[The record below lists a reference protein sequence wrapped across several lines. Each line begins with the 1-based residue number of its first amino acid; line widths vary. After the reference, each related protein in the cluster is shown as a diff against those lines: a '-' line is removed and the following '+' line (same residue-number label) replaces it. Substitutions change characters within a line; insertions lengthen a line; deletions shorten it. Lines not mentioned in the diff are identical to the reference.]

1 MAREVNKNQPILSK
15 KQGFSL
21 REIAVG
27 LFRHKLLIFITL
39 LTTAVAATAFVLLTP
54 DYYQSRMKILVRNMR
69 ADTPVTAGAERVADK
84 NEVSEGEITSE
95 IELLKSRD
103 LLEQVVRKLNLA
115 EPQVEGAAV
124 TEQDI
129 ERAVY
134 KLEKELDAS
143 PVKKANII
151 EVSYSSKSPKTAAS
165 VLNEIAALYM
175 DKHLKL
181 HRPPGAYQ
189 FFKDQADQYE
199 KELRSTEN
207 QLSNFQQKRDVVAIN
222 QQKELTLTRLADSKS
237 KLKEL
242 NGTIQETDKR
252 IVELEKQLGGIE
264 KRVKTQ
270 NRVLPNQ
277 YSAERLNTM
286 LVELKNRRTQLLT
299 KFQPNDRV
307 VKEVDDQIATTS
319 TALVEAVKSTSVEE
333 SSDINPLRQTFESEL
348 SRAKIDQAG
357 RIALRKNLEEQVVQY
372 MAQIENLEEATPIHD
387 DLARQVKKKEET
399 YQLYAKKQ
407 EESRISD
414 ALDEQKISNVSIAEA
429 PIVPRT
435 PNKQNR
441 LLALIASLGVGLGLI
456 LGSVFVSELLR
467 DTFHTPRELE
477 SYTEFPVLATIPLN
491 PNNQLFEQFE
501 PGESDTGEEELIYEF
516 EDQNVNSYINVFR
529 DGGNIEKRKI

>member
-1 MAREVNKNQPILSK
+1 MYE
-15 KQGFSL
+15 
-21 REIAVG
+21 
-27 LFRHKLLIFITL
+27 
-39 LTTAVAATAFVLLTP
+39 
-54 DYYQSRMKILVRNMR
+54 SRMKILVRNMR
-69 ADTPVTAGAERVADK
+69 ADTPVTAGDERVTDR
-84 NEVSEGEITSE
+84 NEVSEGQITSE

-134 KLEKELDAS
+134 KLEKELSAS

-151 EVSYSSKSPKTAAS
+151 EISYSSKSPKTAAS
-165 VLNEIAALYM
+165 VLNEISALYM

-189 FFKDQADQYE
+189 FFKDQADQHE
-199 KELRSTEN
+199 QELRSTEN
-207 QLSNFQQKRDVVAIN
+207 QLSDFQQAKDVVAID
-222 QQKELTLTRLADSKS
+222 QQKELTLSRLVDSKS

-307 VKEVDDQIATTS
+307 VKEVDDQIATT
-319 TALVEAVKSTSVEE
+319 TKALDEAVKSTSVEE
-333 SSDINPLRQTFESEL
+333 SSDINPLRQAFESEL

-357 RIALRKNLEEQVVQY
+357 RIALRKNLEEQVAQY
-372 MAQIENLEEATPIHD
+372 SAQIEKLEEATTVHD
-387 DLARQVKKKEET
+387 DLSRQVKRKEET

-414 ALDEQKISNVSIAEA
+414 ALDEQKISNVSVAEA

-435 PNKQNR
+435 PNKKNR
-441 LLALIASLGVGLGLI
+441 LLALIVSLGVGLGLI

-477 SYTEFPVLATIPLN
+477 NYTEFPVLATIPLN
-491 PNNQLFEQFE
+491 PKNELFEQFE
-501 PGESDTGEEELIYEF
+501 PDESDDEEFIYEF
-516 EDQNVNSYINVFR
+516 EEQNVNSYINVFR
-529 DGGNIEKRKI
+529 DGGNVEKRKG